1 MVTIV
6 QDAGPAAVVDWA
18 HAVFHDPAAGMSHLL
33 GLAVFAFAVSVTP
46 GPNNA
51 LLLASGIRFGL
62 RRTLGHV
69 AGTAVGMGVLVLVMA
84 AGVGVVVLAVPGLQL
99 ALRVAGSAYLLYLAV
114 RILGSHGAG
123 RTVISRPLGLP
134 AGAAFQLANPKAWL
148 FALTAA
154 ASYLPASGRP
164 LAGGAAVAVTSAVV
178 ICGTAALWAGG
189 GAAMGRL
196 VEGGPA
202 QRAVN
207 LTLAVVLAASVA
219 LIWV

>member
-1 MVTIV
+1 
-6 QDAGPAAVVDWA
+6 
-18 HAVFHDPAAGMSHLL
+18 MSHLV

-69 AGTAVGMGVLVLVMA
+69 AGTAVGMGLLVLVMA
-84 AGVGVVVLAVPGLQL
+84 AGVGVVVLAVPGVRL
-99 ALRVAGSAYLLYLAV
+99 ALRLAGSAYLLYLAV

-123 RTVISRPLGLP
+123 RTVIARPLGP
-134 AGAAFQLANPKAWL
+134 AAGAVFQLANPKAWL
-148 FALTAA
+148 FALAA
-154 ASYLPASGRP
+154 SSYLPAGRSP
-164 LAGGAAVAVTSAVV
+164 LAGGLAVAATSAVV

-196 VEGGPA
+196 VEGGRA

-207 LTLAVVLAASVA
+207 VTLALVLAASVA

>member
-1 MVTIV
+1 
-6 QDAGPAAVVDWA
+6 
-18 HAVFHDPAAGMSHLL
+18 MSHLV

-84 AGVGVVVLAVPGLQL
+84 AGVGVIVLALPGLQL

-123 RTVISRPLGLP
+123 RRVISRPLGLP

-148 FALTAA
+148 LALTA
-154 ASYLPASGRP
+154 ASYLPASRAP
-164 LAGGAAVAVTSAVV
+164 LAGGAAVAATTAVV
-178 ICGTAALWAGG
+178 ICGTAALWAAG

-207 LTLAVVLAASVA
+207 VTLAVVLAASVA